1 MTQEPNLVRLSAK
14 SIGLVRTALVLLL
27 AVIFCLPSC
36 LSSGAQNNPNIDVQ
50 LKELPLP
57 TPAEMPA
64 EQSSNSLRIPRPHDS
79 QSSQGSE
86 SSPTSEAP
94 QRVPLQGGVKF
105 DGPIETPRLALPGRA
120 SMAPPKMYRGWLEQT
135 HPAFSLQ
142 TSVME
147 DDRLVVI
154 SDKYDQ
160 AERTLESL
168 NLKYKIMSKKDF
180 DSYDLSA
187 AQVVIIDCGPNNLSW
202 NAGMKVRD
210 FVIRGGYLL
219 TTDWM
224 IDRLDQ
230 HVFPGFICWN
240 GATNRKRMYE
250 ASLVGKHP
258 ALFRHAV
265 TNGAWKMDI
274 HCHLIRVLNKEKVQV
289 LATSSEL
296 AAEDPDGL
304 GALAAVFPFGRGYVM
319 HMMAHFDRGQSS
331 KSFSLDDA
339 SPAIGI
345 SLRQA
350 IAINFVVAGLSG
362 TKL

>member
-1 MTQEPNLVRLSAK
+1 MTETPNSILASAK
-14 SIGLVRTALVLLL
+14 AVGLIRTALVLLL
-27 AVIFCLPSC
+27 AVIFCIPSC
-36 LSSGAQNNPNIDVQ
+36 LGSDAQSGDVQ

-57 TPAEMPA
+57 VPATAVP
-64 EQSSNSLRIPRPHDS
+64 EQGQSPLRIPRPQES
-79 QSSQGSE
+79 QSSQNTE
-86 SSPTSEAP
+86 PP
-94 QRVPLQGGVKF
+94 QRLPLQGGVKY

-142 TSVME
+142 TSAME
-147 DDRLVVI
+147 EDRLVVI

-168 NLKYKIMSKKDF
+168 NLNYKIMSKKAF

-202 NAGMKVRD
+202 NAGIKIRD

-240 GATNRKRMYE
+240 GATNRVRMYE

-289 LATSSEL
+289 LAASREL

-304 GALAAVFPFGRGYVM
+304 GALAVVFPFGRGYVM
-319 HMMAHFDRGQSS
+319 HMMAHFDRGKSS
-331 KSFSLDDA
+331 KNYSLDDA

-350 IAINFVVAGLSG
+350 VAINFVVAGLSG